1 MPYPSLAFLGLLV
14 AFYFLLGGALL
25 IDALRRAARARSH
38 GVAQVSQSAST
49 GATASPVSAATSRR
63 SLGTDLV

>member
-1 MPYPSLAFLGLLV
+1 MPYPSLAFLALLV

-25 IDALRRAARARSH
+25 FDALRRAARARSQ

-63 SLGTDLV
+63 SLRTDLV